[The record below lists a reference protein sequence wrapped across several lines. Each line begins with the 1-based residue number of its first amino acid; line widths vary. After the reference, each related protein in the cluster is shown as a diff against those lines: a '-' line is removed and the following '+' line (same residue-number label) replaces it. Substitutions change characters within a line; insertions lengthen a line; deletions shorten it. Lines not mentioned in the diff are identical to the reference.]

1 MFGIL
6 KKLFNRSDRRSIS
19 KAGAKPRIVNKSICQ
34 PRNKPHYR
42 RTKEVYD
49 VLDSVYFSGATY
61 NYLKERVNQ
70 ATGKSCSKK
79 LISKWKLI
87 RGYR

>member
-1 MFGIL
+1 MFGL
-6 KKLFNRSDRRSIS
+6 FQKLFNR
-19 KAGAKPRIVNKSICQ
+19 KYKKVNKSICQ
-34 PRNKPHYR
+34 QANKPHHR

-49 VLDSVYFSGATY
+49 VLDRVYFAGATY
-61 NYLKERVNQ
+61 DYLNEQIKEI
-70 ATGKSCSKK
+70 TGKNCSRK

>member
-6 KKLFNRSDRRSIS
+6 KKLFNRSDRRSGTS
-19 KAGAKPRIVNKSICQ
+19 AAPIVNKSICQ

-61 NYLKERVNQ
+61 NYLRERVNQ

>member
-1 MFGIL
+1 MLGLL
-6 KKLFNRSDRRSIS
+6 KKLFSRGDRD
-19 KAGAKPRIVNKSICQ
+19 VNKSICQ
-34 PRNKPHYR
+34 PVNKPHHR

-49 VLDSVYFSGATY
+49 VLDRVYFTGATY
-61 NYLKERVNQ
+61 NYLKEKVSES
-70 ATGKSCSKK
+70 TGKSCSKK